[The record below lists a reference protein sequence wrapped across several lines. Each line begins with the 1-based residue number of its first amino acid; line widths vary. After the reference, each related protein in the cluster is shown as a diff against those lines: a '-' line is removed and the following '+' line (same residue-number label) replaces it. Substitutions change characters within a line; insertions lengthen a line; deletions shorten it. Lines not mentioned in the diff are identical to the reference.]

1 MKPIIQ
7 AQDWCIQHDEDL
19 ESEIWNHLTYGW
31 VYSGDDAFVLAMEM
45 DSATQEDAT
54 VDNKVDTDTW
64 YVYLY
69 AGDLKR
75 VLTLIPY
82 TKKYIAFRR
91 DNGPIKVV
99 DMKRFMK
106 KLGL

>member
-1 MKPIIQ
+1 M
-7 AQDWCIQHDEDL
+7 
-19 ESEIWNHLTYGW
+19 
-31 VYSGDDAFVLAMEM
+31 AMEM
-45 DSATQEDAT
+45 DSATLEDPT
-54 VDNKVDTDTW
+54 TDNKVDTDCW

-91 DNGPIKVV
+91 NNGPIKVV
-99 DMKRFMK
+99 NMKRFMQ
-106 KLGL
+106 KLGI